1 MQVVNDHPQAS
12 EFAKAEFDVL
22 NLHELPRDGADYYAA
37 VGGQI
42 VELGPL
48 SGEGE
53 KHRRQVRV
61 ADIDSTTND
70 RSLALMQKQCC
81 QMKLHWCLVC
91 YLYPMGSRHRKQTAE
106 ATQVGQRWGKGCCLQ
121 VEAMP
126 HKNVH

>member
-22 NLHELPRDGADYYAA
+22 NLHELPRDGSDYYAA

-48 SGEGE
+48 SGEGD

-61 ADIDSTTND
+61 ADIDSTSSD
-70 RSLALMQKQCC
+70 RSLALM
-81 QMKLHWCLVC
+81 
-91 YLYPMGSRHRKQTAE
+91 
-106 ATQVGQRWGKGCCLQ
+106 
-121 VEAMP
+121 
-126 HKNVH
+126 